1 VLTLDDRVLGTRVE
15 VDDIVDVDVISVD
28 VEGSSVTDVEDPAE
42 ELLLSEGLVVVEIV
56 VFIGVGVSV
65 VLGGDVELDSSGVA
79 VVVVVA
85 SNV

>member
-1 VLTLDDRVLGTRVE
+1 MLTLDDRVLGTRVE

>member
-1 VLTLDDRVLGTRVE
+1 MLTLDDRVLGTRVE

-42 ELLLSEGLVVVEIV
+42 ELLLSVGLVVVEIV

-65 VLGGDVELDSSGVA
+65 VLGGDVELHSAGVA